1 MRHKSVLTSPAKPDK
16 PVEAPRFSG
25 PRGIA
30 GLVPAITRPAFRK
43 RAPATAQLLSD
54 WAVIVGPAIA
64 AVSVPKKLLTGSLA
78 IACIGP
84 IAMELQHL
92 SPKLIERINSHFGQ
106 VIVTR
111 LRFVQDFQVA
121 AGSAP
126 VVRKL
131 AVAAARQAVADL
143 PEGALRDALQ
153 GLGQHVLAKPSTRS
167 GI

>member
-1 MRHKSVLTSPAKPDK
+1 VRHKPVLTSAAQPDK
-16 PVEAPRFSG
+16 PAEPPRFSG

-54 WAVIVGPAIA
+54 WAIIVGPAIA
-64 AVSVPKKLLTGSLA
+64 AVSAPKKLLAGSLA
-78 IACIGP
+78 IGCTGP

-92 SPKLIERINSHFGQ
+92 APELLQRINGHFGQ

-121 AGSAP
+121 PATTP

-131 AVAAARQAVADL
+131 AVAAARLVVADL
-143 PEGALRDALQ
+143 PEGALRDALL

>member
-1 MRHKSVLTSPAKPDK
+1 MRHKPVLTTKAPPDK
-16 PVEAPRFSG
+16 PAERPRFSG

-43 RAPATAQLLSD
+43 RAPATAQLLAD
-54 WAVIVGPAIA
+54 WAIIVGPAIA
-64 AVSVPKKLLTGSLA
+64 AVSAPKKLLAGSLA
-78 IACIGP
+78 IACTGP

-92 SPKLIERINSHFGQ
+92 APELLQRINSHFGL

-121 AGSAP
+121 PAHVP
-126 VVRKL
+126 EVRKP
-131 AVAAARQAVADL
+131 AIAAARRAVADL
-143 PEGALRDALQ
+143 PEGALRDALA
-153 GLGQHVLAKPSTRS
+153 GLGQYILAKPSTRS

>member
-1 MRHKSVLTSPAKPDK
+1 MRHKPVLTSAAKPDK
-16 PVEAPRFSG
+16 PAEPPRFNG

-30 GLVPAITRPAFRK
+30 GLVPALTRPAFRK

-54 WAVIVGPAIA
+54 WAIIVGPAIA
-64 AVSVPKKLLTGSLA
+64 SVSAPKKLLAGSLA
-78 IACIGP
+78 IACTGP

-92 SPKLIERINSHFGQ
+92 APELLQRINSHFGQ
-106 VIVTR
+106 AIVTR
-111 LRFVQDFQVA
+111 LRFVQDFQVMPA
-121 AGSAP
+121 TTP

-131 AVAAARQAVADL
+131 AVAAARLAVADL

>member
-1 MRHKSVLTSPAKPDK
+1 MRHKPVLTSSAKPDK

-25 PRGIA
+25 PRGIG

-64 AVSVPKKLLTGSLA
+64 AVSVPKKLLTGSLV
-78 IACIGP
+78 IACTGP

-92 SPKLIERINSHFGQ
+92 APKLIERINGHFGQ

-121 AGSAP
+121 ARSVP

-131 AVAAARQAVADL
+131 AVAAARHAVADL

-153 GLGQHVLAKPSTRS
+153 GLGQHVLANPSTRS